1 MAQSLSVLH
10 SCPTSPQTQLN
21 PTSARAPHY
30 HTSTL
35 LHETVSLQLFI
46 FPFAVFNTFTP
57 QHSVLVPQKEH
68 CASLLH
74 TFLRVLHLCF
84 SLHTIGVSHLAAF
97 NPLHFNK
104 GSPLELPQ
112 PISTPRP
119 THELQHTTSQG
130 PLLKQVTLPS
140 TLSTLTQE
148 YIWFPPILDL
158 HRAHRALHGNTPTS
172 LRKSDPPP
180 LIPPPSPS
188 PTPTRRKKSTSLD
201 YTDDI
206 SLGNP
211 SVASRKAPRDG
222 ATPTTSSSKK
232 HVATPHHPP
241 PLPKPLHLSSRL
253 ALPALAPTLPAPPNH
268 PSTSSLPPIMD
279 PTPSPL
285 RQHYLTS

>member
-1 MAQSLSVLH
+1 M
-10 SCPTSPQTQLN
+10 
-21 PTSARAPHY
+21 
-30 HTSTL
+30 
-35 LHETVSLQLFI
+35 
-46 FPFAVFNTFTP
+46 
-57 QHSVLVPQKEH
+57 
-68 CASLLH
+68 
-74 TFLRVLHLCF
+74 
-84 SLHTIGVSHLAAF
+84 AAF
-97 NPLHFNK
+97 NLLHSK
-104 GSPLELPQ
+104 KGLPPGSP
-112 PISTPRP
+112 
-119 THELQHTTSQG
+119 QHNSILAQIHRLREAKSHG
-130 PLLKQVTLPS
+130 HIFKQESLPS
-140 TLSTLTQE
+140 TLRTRTQE

-158 HRAHRALHGNTPTS
+158 HRAHRALHGNTPTG

-188 PTPTRRKKSTSLD
+188 PPPTRRKKSTSLD

-241 PLPKPLHLSSRL
+241 PLPKPLHLSFRL
-253 ALPALAPTLPAPPNH
+253 ALLALAPTLPAPPNH